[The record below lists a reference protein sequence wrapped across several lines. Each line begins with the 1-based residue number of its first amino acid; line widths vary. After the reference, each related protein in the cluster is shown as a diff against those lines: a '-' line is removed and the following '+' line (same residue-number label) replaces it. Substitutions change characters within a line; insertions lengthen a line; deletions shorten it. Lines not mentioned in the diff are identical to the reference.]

1 MNTCKWNIGLLEGKP
16 ILCGKPIMK
25 KYTYCYGHEM
35 RFRKEHPSLTHTM
48 AGALNDMNETIDPQ
62 NRGVETLSESVK

>member
-25 KYTYCYGHEM
+25 KYTFCYGHEM
-35 RFRKEHPSLTHTM
+35 RNRKETPLTKVM
-48 AGALNDMNETIDPQ
+48 AEALKDINEQIDPQ
-62 NRGVETLSESVK
+62 NRGVETLSESIK